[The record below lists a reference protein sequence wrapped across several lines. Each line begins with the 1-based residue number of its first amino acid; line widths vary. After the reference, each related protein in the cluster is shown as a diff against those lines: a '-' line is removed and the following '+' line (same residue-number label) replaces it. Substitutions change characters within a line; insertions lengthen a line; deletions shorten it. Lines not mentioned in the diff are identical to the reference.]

1 MMHPYIHRSNVD
13 DLLTSLLLGAN
24 IGCSRSRNSAT
35 SRSTQ
40 RDKEHFLSS
49 YKPLLLACKLA
60 CCNRWQVSAS
70 APRSR
75 NSTNVGAIA
84 GGVVGG
90 VAGLAIA
97 VMLVFFL
104 LHHRRKISTQDQDT
118 DVHHLPDVEASQI
131 NGELDESCAKV
142 ELPVKEKTHEIGQEW
157 FQELDPE
164 RIYELDGP
172 GQYRGRL

>member
-1 MMHPYIHRSNVD
+1 MK
-13 DLLTSLLLGAN
+13 N
-24 IGCSRSRNSAT
+24 ILIPG
-35 SRSTQ
+35 STQ
-40 RDKEHFLSS
+40 HNDSS
-49 YKPLLLACKLA
+49 PGAVQSKT
-60 CCNRWQVSAS
+60 VSG
-70 APRSR
+70 
-75 NSTNVGAIA
+75 STNVGAIA

-142 ELPVKEKTHEIGQEW
+142 ELPVKEKTHELGQEW
-157 FQELDPE
+157 FQKLDPE

-172 GQYRGRL
+172 EQYHGRL